1 MNSNLPTTDHLGNE
15 YSSFTAMCKAYGR
28 DKTSAKKQY
37 EQGWSIKDILE
48 YKGREVV
55 KDHKGKEY
63 ASVEDKCASYGISYR
78 CYMDRLDK
86 GMSEQEALETPVR
99 TRKKQVPYKGVN
111 YPSVED
117 FCSTFNIPLARYYN
131 GLSLGWSLDRI
142 VTEEKGRTGALKRKL
157 KALDI
162 TKEQWYRL
170 KNQGWSEQKIEN
182 TGKAHCICNSSKSKE
197 HKIGTI
203 ILIDI
208 VNTTDTTE
216 EYLCKCEK
224 CGAFDILE
232 YKDIVGHKYVCN
244 NNYKPK
250 TDEKSIES
258 AIEKCN
264 KIGLDGT
271 IYNSCKEMVEVET
284 NGELQEST
292 FRERLKRKNMSKRE
306 ALTLQVDDDLEQLY
320 SSIPKATVQHLRF
333 YRGFSLVKIKNTN
346 GLSNYLVQGKG
357 TWLCK
362 VEDNLKISIE
372 GVSFETDTNVWYKC
386 ECRKCKMKDIW
397 NYRDMLEHSQVCK

>member
-37 EQGWSIKDILE
+37 EQGWNIKDILE
-48 YKGREVV
+48 YKRREIVT
-55 KDHKGKEY
+55 DHKGIEY
-63 ASVEDKCASYGISYR
+63 ASVEDKCVSYGISYR
-78 CYMDRLDK
+78 GYLDRLDK

-99 TRKKQVPYKGVN
+99 PRKKQVPYKGVN

-117 FCSTFNIPLARYYN
+117 FCSTFNIPLTRYYN
-131 GLSLGWSLDRI
+131 GLNLGWSLDRI
-142 VTEEKGRTGALKRKL
+142 VTEEKGRTGALNRKL
-157 KALDI
+157 EALDI
-162 TKEQWYRL
+162 TKDQWYRL

-182 TGKAHCICNSSKSKE
+182 TGKAHCICNSKSKE

-216 EYLCKCEK
+216 EYLCKCKK
-224 CGAFDILE
+224 CGTFDILE
-232 YKDIVGHKYVCN
+232 YKDIVEHKYVCN
-244 NNYKPK
+244 KNYKPK
-250 TDEKSIES
+250 TDGKSIEM

-271 IYNSCKEMVEVET
+271 IYDSCKEMVGAET
-284 NGELQEST
+284 NDELQVAA
-292 FRERLKRKNMSKRE
+292 FHERLRRNISKRE
-306 ALTLQVDDDLEQLY
+306 ALTMQDKGVLEQLY
-320 SSIPKATVQHLRF
+320 SSIPKATVQNLRF
-333 YRGFSLVKIKNTN
+333 SRGFSLVKIKNTN
-346 GLSNYLVQGKG
+346 GLSNYLVHRKG
-357 TWLCK
+357 FWLCE
-362 VEDNLKISIE
+362 VEDNLKIDIE

-386 ECRKCKMKDIW
+386 KCRKCKMKDIW
-397 NYRDMLEHSQVCK
+397 NYGDMLKHSQVCK